1 MAHSRTSNASL
12 NSFSLPAT
20 RTRSTMP
27 RNTSSAPW
35 RSVAPSTIDTT
46 SSRRCSNVR
55 EFSSVNISLS
65 VTWPHFPL
73 HVDGLFHTAHTAD
86 TWRTRFPLDEMVR
99 GARRAVYRYK
109 GLYAACAYQVSGT
122 ATQLNL
128 RCNSAEGSAG
138 GVSCGARPSRAAP
151 CRCAHPQAIRAPAR
165 PRCCA

>member
-12 NSFSLPAT
+12 NSFSLPAA
-20 RTRSTMP
+20 RTRSTMS

-73 HVDGLFHTAHTAD
+73 HIGGPFHMTDTAD
-86 TWRTRFPLDEMVR
+86 TRRTRFPLDEMVR
-99 GARRAVYRYK
+99 GGRRAVYRYK
-109 GLYAACAYQVSGT
+109 GLYAASAYEVSGT
-122 ATQLNL
+122 TTQLNL
-128 RCNSAEGSAG
+128 SCNPAEGPPDR
-138 GVSCGARPSRAAP
+138 VSSG
-151 CRCAHPQAIRAPAR
+151 
-165 PRCCA
+165 